1 MASPLDPTQII
12 QFSDMVHNKAQQIK
26 ARMRPHVKIK
36 KMSGDLFAY
45 DGLGQIEAQEISGRV
60 QKTQFTDIEHLR
72 RKISRRRFAVTIPI
86 DGMEVAGALLNPEA
100 PYAEVCVKAMERMF
114 DRVVVGAFFADV
126 YTGRDFETTVN
137 FATDGGFTVDATAG
151 LTYEKLLEAKQNF
164 LDADVGTDSQETIVM
179 GIAGDENTALLKEAE
194 LIHGDYSREYVI
206 DQGDI
211 TKALGM
217 QLIKFAG
224 AVQNPILNVTSGSVR
239 ECFVASTRGICV
251 GMSQDVK
258 VSIKDRSDYVDTT
271 QVQIVGVFGA
281 VRTEGVL
288 IQKLQTTPV

>member
-1 MASPLDPTQII
+1 MTSPLDPTQII
-12 QFSDMVHNKAQQIK
+12 EFSDMLHVKAQQIQ
-26 ARMRPHVKIK
+26 ARMRPHVKIR

-45 DGLGQIEAQEISGRV
+45 DGLGDIEAQEISGYV
-60 QKTQFTDIEHLR
+60 QKTTFNNVEHLR

-100 PYAEVCVKAMERMF
+100 PYAETCVRAMERMF
-114 DRVVVGAFFADV
+114 DRVVVESMFATV
-126 YTGRDFETTVN
+126 YTGRDFETAVT
-137 FATDGGFTVDATAG
+137 FASDGGFTVDATGG

-164 LDADVGTDSQETIVM
+164 LDADVGTDVQESIVM
-179 GIAGDENTALLKEAE
+179 GISGDENTALMKETE
-194 LIHGDYSREYVI
+194 LISGDYSREYVI

-211 TKALGM
+211 VKVLGM
-217 QLIKFAG
+217 QLVKFAG
-224 AVQNPILNVTSGSVR
+224 AVANPILNVTSGSAR
-239 ECFVASTRGICV
+239 ECFIASTRGICV

-258 VSIKDRSDYVDTT
+258 VSIKDRSDYIDTT
-271 QVQIVGVFGA
+271 QVQIVGTFGA